1 MIRFL
6 AIAAVVFLSACYNA
20 PDAGKAG
27 GGGGP
32 ATLAGAPAQ
41 SFDVPRTDG
50 RIDSLARHRGQVVLM
65 NLWTTWCPP
74 CREEMPALQRF
85 ASENA
90 GKVVVLG
97 VDQGE
102 SASVA
107 GAFAKER
114 GVTFPILVDEQQ
126 QYGRAYEGIG
136 LPTSV
141 IVGRDGHIV
150 KGVDGAMTIEQMRA
164 AVAPAL
170 ARPAP
175 QRGPGAHI

>member
-1 MIRFL
+1 MPRFVV
-6 AIAAVVFLSACYNA
+6 IAAVVFLSACYNA
-20 PDAGKAG
+20 PDPGRT

-32 ATLAGAPAQ
+32 AALAGAPAQ

-50 RIDSLARHRGQVVLM
+50 RIDSLARHRGHVVLL

-74 CREEMPALQRF
+74 CREELPALQRF
-85 ASENA
+85 AQENA
-90 GKVVVLG
+90 GKVVVLA

-107 GAFAKER
+107 ETFAKQR

-141 IVGRDGHIV
+141 IVSRDGHVV
-150 KGVDGAMTIEQMRA
+150 KGVDGAMTLEQMRA

-170 ARPAP
+170 APSAP
-175 QRGPGAHI
+175 QRRRGADR